1 MAYPAGCREA
11 GDGQVGGRE
20 GGPPGAA
27 ATEALGPLGDQKGAV
42 RWFLGAKSGEIPWKF
57 WSV

>member
-1 MAYPAGCREA
+1 MWLCLSRRLPRG

-42 RWFLGAKSGEIPWKF
+42 R
-57 WSV
+57 